1 MSKFKAYLKDKL
13 VSIIPLLR
21 RESLL
26 EQGRQSG
33 TLVITQHSYT
43 FDVLPPKNPDA
54 KKRFGHLCGIKNVQ
68 PFFALI
74 ISDVRLIGP
83 YGLPVTRNG
92 KVIVEPMLEE
102 WLPHVL
108 KTTINE
114 LGFFKFLWQYLLC
127 FFPYLDFQKSTLD
140 FASHLV
146 CRGAIWPGGPIF
158 GHWMAEHLPQIRAIE
173 SLESRMSKKSKII
186 INRDPP
192 DWQIESLELMGIEYN
207 RLYIHSQ
214 KGLRVKKLVIS
225 SIRNVHSNNMEID
238 PIARTWASRRLQD
251 GIRFRIKNENH
262 QFEKISIFRQD
273 ARNRKLINIE
283 EIKKIVESFGY
294 YNFAHTQLSLVESGL
309 VFQKTKDLIAC
320 FGSGIT
326 RIMFMETPKRLTEIY
341 SNAQMERDVFFLFA
355 CEFGIEYSC
364 IFADTV
370 EDDSKLF
377 ITQNQNVE
385 NSHAFHQKNE
395 LWHLN
400 INGLKEL
407 FREFEEGN

>member
-1 MSKFKAYLKDKL
+1 MDNL

-21 RESLL
+21 RDSLL
-26 EQGRQSG
+26 ELGRQSG

-43 FDVLPPKNPDA
+43 FNVLPPKNPDA

-83 YGLPVTRNG
+83 YGLPVTRSG
-92 KVIVEPMLEE
+92 KVIVEPILEE

-114 LGFFKFLWQYLLC
+114 LGFFKLLWQYFLC
-127 FFPYLDFQKSTLD
+127 FFPYLDLKNTTLN
-140 FASHLV
+140 FASHLI

-173 SLESRMSKKSKII
+173 SIESRMSEKSKII
-186 INRDPP
+186 INRNPP
-192 DWQIESLELMGIEYN
+192 EWQIESLELMGIENN
-207 RLYIHSQ
+207 RLFIHSQ

-225 SIRNVHSNNMEID
+225 SIRNVHSKNMEID
-238 PIARTWASRRLQD
+238 PIARTWASNRLQE
-251 GIRFRIKNENH
+251 GIRFRKKNEKH

-283 EIKKIVESFGY
+283 EIKEFVESFGY
-294 YNFAHTQLSLVESGL
+294 YNFDHTQLSFVESGL
-309 VFQKTKDLIAC
+309 LFQKAKDLIAC

-326 RIMFMETPKRLTEIY
+326 RIMFMETPKKLTEIY
-341 SNAQMERDVFFLFA
+341 SNAQMERDIFFLFA
-355 CEFGIEYSC
+355 CEFGMEYSC
-364 IFADTV
+364 ILADTV
-370 EDDSKLF
+370 EDESRLF
-377 ITQNQNVE
+377 INQNQKNE
-385 NSHAFHQKNE
+385 NSHVQKKKWD
-395 LWHLN
+395 L
-400 INGLKEL
+400 
-407 FREFEEGN
+407 